1 MRLNRCDRC
10 GEKFGL
16 VSHSSWNRRFCS
28 KPCRQVH
35 QAENS
40 RLRRWSAFF
49 AGHGGRALE
58 WAMSMVQLRNWS
70 GHAENAGS

>member
-1 MRLNRCDRC
+1 MRANRCDRC
-10 GEKFGL
+10 GVKFGL
-16 VSHSSWNRRFCS
+16 VSHSSWRRRFCS

-40 RLRRWSAFF
+40 RLRRWSLYF
-49 AGHGGRALE
+49 ADHGGRSLE
-58 WAMSMVQLRNWS
+58 WTMSMVQLLNWA